1 MAVLAAS
8 RTANTQPRSPRSPSL
23 APTEDQLEPI
33 FEDKFFGTY
42 GEDDIEWLSDDRN
55 NSTNE
60 EEGLYDSGEWEPPTQ
75 DENEWEPPVDED
87 DQGTEEIEEHVVGQ
101 DNIVV
106 VPYPDARAGKPI
118 TGRPTRCANATYGI
132 DAGSTVNIYA
142 PFSSQMDWDIAKWAK
157 LRGSSSTAFT
167 DLLETD
173 GNSKE
178 LDKIIDNN
186 LPGRLKF
193 KREQI
198 IVAGEAFN
206 VFYRDISKCIKVLYS
221 DPDFTGFLVF
231 APERHYADEDQT
243 VQLFHDMHTGQWWWD
258 TQRALDQRRPGATI
272 IPVIISSNKTQVTMF
287 RNKSAYSVYLTI
299 GNIPKEICRKPSRHA
314 HILLAYLPTTRLEHI
329 ANKASRCR
337 TISNLYHACMSRIL
351 APLKTAGTDGLV
363 MSSGDGVERHC
374 HPLFVCFAGDY
385 PEQLLAT
392 GVKEMECLKCD
403 IPTEELGSN
412 TAPFEIR
419 DLHAVLDTLSRIDDG
434 DLVFVQACREAGIKL
449 IIHPYWEDLPH
460 ANIFQA
466 VTPDVLHQLYQGLIK
481 HLLGWLAQACGA
493 AEIDAR
499 CRRLPPNHHIRIFMK
514 GITSLSC
521 LSGTE
526 HSQICRF
533 LLGIIIDTRLPGNLA
548 SSRLLKAVCSLL
560 DFLYLAQY
568 PCHSSETLLLL
579 DEARALFH
587 DNKEIFIDLGI
598 RTNFNLPKLHSGR
611 HYLTMIRTFGTTD
624 NYNMEYTEQLHIN
637 LAKDAYRATN
647 HKDEFIQMTKWLERK
662 EKIACHEQFIK
673 WRLDEDHAPHH
684 LHPPDLH
691 FDRTQQLTKHPS
703 AKAVPIQKL
712 ITDYGATYFQ
722 QALARYIAQQQNP
735 NEVITRQRLEN
746 LSAGIH
752 LPFHAVPVYHKIKW
766 LLTDARG
773 HGDPPVTVDSIHAR
787 PHHNAQRENDVVPA
801 RFDTALINDGTG
813 FHVGQ
818 IHLVFSIPASATQ
831 FLFPPTNQ
839 PPKHL
844 AYVEW
849 FTPFPATPDP
859 GHSMY
864 KISRLIKSGERV
876 MSIIPVSNITR
887 SIHLMP
893 RFGAVAPRHWTVN
906 NVLEE
911 CDTFFV
917 NCYIDRHSFVTL
929 R

>member
-8 RTANTQPRSPRSPSL
+8 RTANTQPRSPWSPSL

-33 FEDKFFGTY
+33 FEDDFFSTY

-60 EEGLYDSGEWEPPTQ
+60 EEGL
-75 DENEWEPPVDED
+75 
-87 DQGTEEIEEHVVGQ
+87 
-101 DNIVV
+101 
-106 VPYPDARAGKPI
+106 
-118 TGRPTRCANATYGI
+118 
-132 DAGSTVNIYA
+132 TVNIYA

-167 DLLETD
+167 DLLEID
-173 GNSKE
+173 GLSDRLGLSYKNSKE

-186 LPGRLKF
+186 LPGRPKF
-193 KREQI
+193 KGEQI
-198 IVAGEAFN
+198 IVAGEAFD
-206 VFYRDISKCIKVLYS
+206 VFYRDIIECIKALYS
-221 DPDFTGFLVF
+221 DPDFADFLVF
-231 APERHYADEDQT
+231 APEHHYADEDQT
-243 VQLFHDMHTGQWWWD
+243 VRLFHDMHTGQWWWD
-258 TQRALDQRRPGATI
+258 MQRALDQRRPGATI
-272 IPVIISSNKTQVTMF
+272 IPIIISSDKTQVTMF
-287 RNKSAYSVYLTI
+287 RNKSAYPVYLTI
-299 GNIPKEICRKPSRHA
+299 GNIPKEIRRKPSHRA

-329 ANKASRCR
+329 ANKASRRR

-392 GVKEMECLKCD
+392 GVKAMECPKCD

-412 TAPFEIR
+412 TAPFEIC
-419 DLHAVLDTLSRIDDG
+419 DLHAVLDALSRIDDG
-434 DLVFVQACREAGIKL
+434 DLVFVQACREAGIKP

-466 VTPDVLHQLYQGLIK
+466 VTPD
-481 HLLGWLAQACGA
+481 
-493 AEIDAR
+493 
-499 CRRLPPNHHIRIFMK
+499 
-514 GITSLSC
+514 GITSLSR
-521 LSGTE
+521 LSSTE

-548 SSRLLKAVCSLL
+548 SSRLLKAVRGLL

-624 NYNMEYTEQLHIN
+624 NYNTEYTERLHID

-647 HKDEFIQMTKWLERK
+647 HKDEFIQMPKWLERK
-662 EKIACHEQFIK
+662 EKITRHEQFIK
-673 WRLDEDHAPHH
+673 WCLDGDRAPHH
-684 LHPPDLH
+684 PHPPDLR

-712 ITDYGATYFQ
+712 ITDYGATYFR

-735 NEVITRQRLEN
+735 NEVITCQRPEN
-746 LSAGIH
+746 LAAGIH

-766 LLTDARG
+766 LSTDARG
-773 HGDPPVTVDSIHAR
+773 HGDPLVTVDSIHAR
-787 PHHNAQRENDVVPA
+787 PHRNARRENDVVPA

-813 FHVGQ
+813 SFVGVKGFRVGQ
-818 IHLVFSIPASATQ
+818 IRLVFSIPASATQ

-839 PPKHL
+839 PQKHL

-859 GHSMY
+859 RHGMY
-864 KISRLIKSGERV
+864 KISWLIKSGERV
-876 MSIIPVSNITR
+876 VSIIPVSNITR